1 MANGTINFFDA
12 SCPFTFTGWE
22 LQNQGG
28 ESTAKDY
35 VNELGKSGDEI
46 RKAAVNPKTST
57 SWEFILAESVA
68 PGSTI
73 VIPDIGQVL
82 QAWHL
87 DQLQVRWDRGA
98 IAPKMTV
105 SAHRHDAGEANPH
118 AGARNYKATI
128 AVKAV
133 AFGVPGDFG
142 ALKLA
147 SGAVVDFR
155 DVTYTLSLSHIDE
168 TGRSGNELKGD
179 NHDGVETLVA
189 NFTGERKDDDV
200 EVEDGWTSTEYAK
213 TPSNT
218 GVTTSSFNIVKHL
231 QHEAA

>member
-1 MANGTINFFDA
+1 MNGTINFFESD
-12 SCPFTFTGWE
+12 CPFTFTGWE
-22 LQNQGG
+22 LQKQGG

-46 RKAAVNPKTST
+46 RRAAVNPKTAT
-57 SWEFILAESVA
+57 SWEFILAESVSV
-68 PGSTI
+68 GSDI
-73 VIPDIGQVL
+73 IIPDIGQVL
-82 QAWHL
+82 AAWHL

-105 SAHRHDAGEANPH
+105 SAHKHDAGAVNPH
-118 AGARNYKATI
+118 AGARTYKSTI

-133 AFGVPGDFG
+133 AFGVPADFG

-147 SGAVVDFR
+147 EGAVVDFR

-189 NFTGERKDDDV
+189 NFTGARADGDV
-200 EVEDGWTSTEYAK
+200 VVEEGWTPTEFGK